1 MRPPA
6 PMAAADV
13 LVTES
18 TYGDRHHVAE
28 NPERL
33 LGDVVR
39 RVTGRGGV
47 VLIPAFA
54 VGRTETVLL
63 HLSRLLD
70 RGEIPA
76 VPIYVNSPMA
86 VDVVDVYRRHPSEH
100 RIAVDELERM
110 YRLPTLVTSVD
121 DSKLLNLRG
130 GPMVIISASGM
141 LTGGRVLHHLAAY
154 GPERS
159 NAIVLTGFQA
169 GGTRGAALAR
179 GIRSLRVFGRD
190 VPIRAEVHN
199 LDTMSAHADADELI
213 EWMTSAPRAPGAV
226 YVTHGE
232 PSAADTLRARI
243 THELGWP
250 ARVPEHLESVAIA

>member
-100 RIAVDELERM
+100 RIA
-110 YRLPTLVTSVD
+110 TSWNGCTACPR
-121 DSKLLNLRG
+121 SS
-130 GPMVIISASGM
+130 PAS
-141 LTGGRVLHHLAAY
+141 TT
-154 GPERS
+154 RS
-159 NAIVLTGFQA
+159 C
-169 GGTRGAALAR
+169 
-179 GIRSLRVFGRD
+179 
-190 VPIRAEVHN
+190 
-199 LDTMSAHADADELI
+199 
-213 EWMTSAPRAPGAV
+213 
-226 YVTHGE
+226 
-232 PSAADTLRARI
+232 
-243 THELGWP
+243 
-250 ARVPEHLESVAIA
+250 

>member
-63 HLSRLLD
+63 QDTDAPVLKD
-70 RGEIPA
+70 GDEIA
-76 VPIYVNSPMA
+76 F
-86 VDVVDVYRRHPSEH
+86 
-100 RIAVDELERM
+100 
-110 YRLPTLVTSVD
+110 LPPVS
-121 DSKLLNLRG
+121 G
-130 GPMVIISASGM
+130 G
-141 LTGGRVLHHLAAY
+141 
-154 GPERS
+154 
-159 NAIVLTGFQA
+159 
-169 GGTRGAALAR
+169 
-179 GIRSLRVFGRD
+179 
-190 VPIRAEVHN
+190 
-199 LDTMSAHADADELI
+199 
-213 EWMTSAPRAPGAV
+213 
-226 YVTHGE
+226 
-232 PSAADTLRARI
+232 
-243 THELGWP
+243 
-250 ARVPEHLESVAIA
+250 